1 MAGISKVS
9 GESLARALERAGFAR
24 VKQRGSHLKLRHT
37 ETGRICVVPLHREL
51 AVGTLASVL
60 RQAGLQ
66 PDHLRHLLD
75 AKADWP
81 PAGHPW
87 PPAATG
93 PWPPR

>member
-1 MAGISKVS
+1 VAGTPRLS

-24 VKQRGSHLKLRHT
+24 VKQRSSHLKLRHA
-37 ETGRICVVPLHREL
+37 ETGRICVLPLHREL

-66 PDHLRHLLD
+66 PEDLRHPLD
-75 AKADWP
+75 PKADWP

-87 PPAATG
+87 PPAASG